1 MPAELANGLKVKTAR
16 NQYGQQIYIFFFYDD
31 GRTYVEELT

>member
-16 NQYGQQIYIFFFYDD
+16 NQYGQQIYIFFFMMT
-31 GRTYVEELT
+31 GGHMLKN